1 MRDRNGPRG
10 DGCASEDGEPTPRLR
25 ADDVLAGSN
34 GSYYTGWEVRRRL
47 RSGEWQCRLRQADP
61 DRLLVETDA
70 GAALLLASIDPAT
83 LPARTEVRI
92 EDGAARV
99 VRRRR
104 RWNSRGNRQ
113 YGRPDPQ

>member
-1 MRDRNGPRG
+1 MCDRNGPRG
-10 DGCASEDGEPTPRLR
+10 CAGEDGEPTTPQLR

-47 RSGEWQCRLRQADP
+47 RAGEWQRRLRQADP

-70 GAALLLASIDPAT
+70 GAALLLAAIDPEA

-92 EDGAARV
+92 EGEAVRV
-99 VRRRR
+99 VRRRY
-104 RWNSRGNRQ
+104 RWSRHQNRQ